1 MERSDSDGSKIGNMI
16 DGDRIKKAALELIKA
31 IGEDPNREG
40 LVDTPQRLAEMYA
53 ELFSG
58 LRMDAREVL
67 STGFSAGHREM
78 VIVRDIP
85 FYSMCEHHFL
95 PFYGNVHIGYIPNSN
110 AMVVGVS
117 KLARVVEIYSRR
129 LQMQE
134 RMTKQI
140 AEIIMESLN
149 PDGVGV
155 VIQAEHLC
163 MIMRGIKK
171 PGSNV
176 ITSAMRG
183 GFERRPAT
191 RAEFLSLVL
200 GK

>member
-1 MERSDSDGSKIGNMI
+1 MI
-16 DGDRIKKAALELIKA
+16 DGDKIERAALELIQA
-31 IGEDPNREG
+31 IGEDPGREG
-40 LVDTPQRLAEMYA
+40 LVDTPKRLAEMYT

-58 LRMDAREVL
+58 INMDAREVL

-85 FYSMCEHHFL
+85 FYSMCEHHLL
-95 PFYGNVHIGYIPNSN
+95 PFYGVVHIGYIPNSYGR
-110 AMVVGVS
+110 VVGVS
-117 KLARVVEIYSRR
+117 KLARVVEIFSRR

-134 RMTKQI
+134 RMNKQI
-140 AEIIMESLN
+140 ADVIMESLN

-183 GFERRPAT
+183 GFERRSAT
-191 RAEFLSLVL
+191 RAEFMSLIQ

>member
-1 MERSDSDGSKIGNMI
+1 MLDADK
-16 DGDRIKKAALELIKA
+16 IKKTAREFIEA
-31 IGEDPNREG
+31 IGDDPSREG

-58 LRMDAREVL
+58 IDMDAREVL
-67 STGFSAGHREM
+67 ATGFSAGHHEM

-95 PFYGNVHIGYIPNSN
+95 PFYGVVHIGYIPN
-110 AMVVGVS
+110 ARGWVVGVS

-129 LQMQE
+129 LQLQE
-134 RMTKQI
+134 RMTKHI
-140 AEIIMESLN
+140 ADVIMESLK

-163 MIMRGIKK
+163 MVMRGIKK

-183 GFERRPAT
+183 IFEKRAVT
-191 RAEFLSLVL
+191 RAEFLSLVQ

>member
-1 MERSDSDGSKIGNMI
+1 MFDRDKIE
-16 DGDRIKKAALELIKA
+16 KAALELIQA
-31 IGEDPNREG
+31 IGEDPGREG
-40 LVDTPQRLAEMYA
+40 LVDTPKRLAEMYT

-58 LRMDAREVL
+58 INMDAREVL

-85 FYSMCEHHFL
+85 FYSMCEHHLL
-95 PFYGNVHIGYIPNSN
+95 PFYGVVHIGYIPNSYGR
-110 AMVVGVS
+110 VVGVS
-117 KLARVVEIYSRR
+117 KLARVVEIFSRR

-134 RMTKQI
+134 RMNKQI
-140 AEIIMESLN
+140 ADVIMESLN

-183 GFERRPAT
+183 GFEKRSAT
-191 RAEFLSLVL
+191 RAEFMSLIQ

>member
-1 MERSDSDGSKIGNMI
+1 ML
-16 DGDRIKKAALELIKA
+16 DGDKIKKAALELIQA
-31 IGEDPNREG
+31 IGDDPRREG
-40 LVDTPQRLAEMYA
+40 LVDTPQRLVDMYC

-58 LRMDAREVL
+58 IHMDAREAL
-67 STGFSAGHREM
+67 SAGFSAGHREM

-95 PFYGNVHIGYIPNSN
+95 PFYGTVHIGYIPNSN
-110 AMVVGVS
+110 GRVVGVS

-140 AEIIMESLN
+140 ADVIMESLN

-155 VIQAEHLC
+155 IIQAEHLC

-183 GFERRPAT
+183 GFEKRPAT
-191 RAEFLSLVL
+191 RAEFLSLVQ